1 MAITKDTFI
10 EELVEEIPESIR
22 YLKEQGIRCII
33 CGEPTWG
40 TLEDA
45 AKEKNFND
53 KEIDKFVKDLNGF
66 IKK

>member
-1 MAITKDTFI
+1 MAVTKDTFI
-10 EELVEEIPESIR
+10 EELVEKIPESIR

-45 AKEKNFND
+45 AKEKNFDD